1 MAFLREAGRED
12 EAAAVEGLLPPIRHR
27 LPTRPPADD
36 LIPIREA
43 AERLG
48 LSRNAVQRRIELETL
63 DGVKDP
69 DNGYR
74 YVTRASLERNL
85 RNAEIARV
93 LATPLF
99 DDDEPIPPDSLLGQM
114 LRDAERLDED
124 A

>member
-1 MAFLREAGRED
+1 MAVSIDQSEKLRSAVAFLREAGRED

-48 LSRNAVQRRIELETL
+48 LSRNGVQRRIELETL

-85 RNAEIARV
+85 RNAEIAR
-93 LATPLF
+93 A
-99 DDDEPIPPDSLLGQM
+99 
-114 LRDAERLDED
+114 
-124 A
+124 